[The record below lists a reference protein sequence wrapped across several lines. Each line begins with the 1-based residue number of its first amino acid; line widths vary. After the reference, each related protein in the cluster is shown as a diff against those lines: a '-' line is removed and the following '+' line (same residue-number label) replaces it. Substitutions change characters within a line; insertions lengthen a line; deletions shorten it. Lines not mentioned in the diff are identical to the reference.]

1 MAVPSI
7 NGSGRGPW
15 WQLIRVKEMGLQLSS
30 LFFFFYLQVQ
40 EVGKGFVSAPWS
52 LFLGQGDTD
61 SPLSCVLGP
70 QTPGSGGAFRWG
82 RRREQARGRSLS
94 TLLWALN
101 LALKTHP
108 FRVLPRPPPTLCP
121 PILHPWACLHPSG
134 VHRTRTPRND
144 SFIGRRCTDGF
155 QAKFMTR
162 GSLWLQFIIS
172 PDIGRP
178 KVLPGFKKKRTAL

>member
-30 LFFFFYLQVQ
+30 LFFFFYLQAQ

-52 LFLGQGDTD
+52 LFLVQGDTD

-82 RRREQARGRSLS
+82 RRREQARGQSLS
-94 TLLWALN
+94 TLLWALFEPG
-101 LALKTHP
+101 LEDSSLQSPPQTTPHP
-108 FRVLPRPPPTLCP
+108 SFPHPPPLG
-121 PILHPWACLHPSG
+121 LLA
-134 VHRTRTPRND
+134 
-144 SFIGRRCTDGF
+144 
-155 QAKFMTR
+155 
-162 GSLWLQFIIS
+162 
-172 PDIGRP
+172 P
-178 KVLPGFKKKRTAL
+178 KWSTQDQDPQE